1 MEGKVL
7 SSNKEY
13 KKDTIDNDV
22 PSSKRLKPV
31 SQMLLAIERKKA
43 KMSRKEKASGLKG
56 KTYSKAAKPKKSSV
70 AKNVKVKKT
79 GKK

>member
-1 MEGKVL
+1 VAIESWSEKHI
-7 SSNKEY
+7 KY
-13 KKDTIDNDV
+13 
-22 PSSKRLKPV
+22 PQQ

-43 KMSRKEKASGLKG
+43 KMSRKENASGLKG

-70 AKNVKVKKT
+70 AKNSKVKKT